1 MWPNLSQMKPEPVPS
16 TFAFS
21 SSIRLTSSEVVL
33 GLLTISRSLIK
44 TTDGEASYNNSK
56 ITPPVKQSIQACRA
70 KMKIKKKNT
79 QLINIYAFFLSF
91 FHFLICSG
99 PKGRRKGEIQT
110 SDLHFIRHGIKPIVL
125 PLGVIIQ
132 SFLIAI

>member
-1 MWPNLSQMKPEPVPS
+1 MKPEPVPS

>member
-33 GLLTISRSLIK
+33 ELLTISRSLIK
-44 TTDGEASYNNSK
+44 TTDGEASYNNLK
-56 ITPPVKQSIQACRA
+56 ITPPVKQSIHACRA

-79 QLINIYAFFLSF
+79 
-91 FHFLICSG
+91 H
-99 PKGRRKGEIQT
+99 T
-110 SDLHFIRHGIKPIVL
+110 TD
-125 PLGVIIQ
+125 
-132 SFLIAI
+132 

>member
-1 MWPNLSQMKPEPVPS
+1 MKPEPVPS

-56 ITPPVKQSIQACRA
+56 ITTPVKQSIQARRA
-70 KMKIKKKNT
+70 KMKIIKKKHTHTHN
-79 QLINIYAFFLSF
+79 
-91 FHFLICSG
+91 
-99 PKGRRKGEIQT
+99 
-110 SDLHFIRHGIKPIVL
+110 
-125 PLGVIIQ
+125 
-132 SFLIAI
+132 